1 MKKQFRIKKNEE
13 IVDLLKKKRTVGDR
27 YFVIYSSNLKESH
40 FRFAVSVNKKFG
52 NAPERNRVKRR
63 VREVVAK
70 YTFDN
75 YDFFIVIK
83 NTVKELSFDEIHQN
97 LVKLF
102 ERAGI
107 LKGGNN
113 E

>member
-13 IVDLLKKKRTVGDR
+13 ILDLLKKKKTVGDR
-27 YFVIYSSNLKESH
+27 YFVIYSSNLKDSH

-52 NAPERNRVKRR
+52 NAPERNKVKRR
-63 VREVVAK
+63 VREVVANYNFK
-70 YTFDN
+70 P

-83 NTVKELSFDEIHQN
+83 NNVKELSFDEIHQD
-97 LVKLF
+97 LKKLF
-102 ERAGI
+102 KRADI
-107 LKGGNN
+107 LEGGNN